1 MSTGEGRCHCWRCC
15 SQWRRGAQTPPVAT
29 WRLSWGGVFT
39 PQSALR
45 DAGDCGF
52 PCSRGTE
59 GGGQYLWMGVSVKA
73 GTPPHFSFAPQRPR
87 LLPSNTASTPWECPK
102 YAAKGTRSWGLV
114 RGLDSLSGVPGVYDI
129 CDHTKH
135 VPENTAVVGSDS
147 QRGPGTGNP
156 GRELPTVGPRRRSV
170 RVRQSLLSCS
180 RRRPTT
186 TVRRS
191 RDH

>member
-1 MSTGEGRCHCWRCC
+1 MALLQSVAERGPDTPSGDLEAVLGRGLHPSECTQGC
-15 SQWRRGAQTPPVAT
+15 RGLWISLQQ
-29 WRLSWGGVFT
+29 RNG
-39 PQSALR
+39 
-45 DAGDCGF
+45 
-52 PCSRGTE
+52 

-135 VPENTAVVGSDS
+135 VPENRAVVGSDS